1 VSTTPP
7 VSRKKLPREVRVLA
21 VVAACV
27 ALGFGIV
34 APAIPV
40 FAQSFGVSNFAA
52 SSVISVFAL
61 MRFVSAFAGGRLV
74 DRYGER
80 IILASG
86 ISIVAVSSLLAGFSH
101 SFVELLLL
109 RGIGGGGSALF
120 SVSSTSLLLR
130 VVHQDQRGQA
140 SGTVQAGFLIGGIA
154 GPAVGGPLSEWSL
167 RAPFFVYAGTLAVAG
182 TVALVALAHSRL
194 IDRSALAAGETPMT
208 LRTALGFPA
217 YRAALTNGF
226 ANGWALFGVRSAL
239 VPLFVVDGLDVDRRW
254 TGIGLLFWALV
265 EGIALRPAG
274 RLSDSKGRRPLLLG
288 GGAALM
294 TSAVILSVAG
304 TIPPYIAAMAIYGSG
319 SAMLGVSSAAVVG
332 DIIRGRGGRPV
343 AAYQMSAD
351 AGTFLGPLV
360 CGALSDAFGFQTAF
374 LATAGVSAV
383 AFATVL
389 RMPETRVL
397 ARPVAADV
405 PVAPEVP
412 VEPGPLAASED

>member
-1 VSTTPP
+1 VKQD
-7 VSRKKLPREVRVLA
+7 RLPHEVRILA

-40 FAQSFGVSNFAA
+40 FAKSFGVSNFAA

-74 DRYGER
+74 DRFGER
-80 IILASG
+80 LILGTG
-86 ISIVAVSSLLAGFSH
+86 IGIVGVSSAMAGFSH
-101 SFVELLLL
+101 SFVQLLAL
-109 RGIGGGGSALF
+109 RGIGGAGSALF

-130 VVHQDQRGQA
+130 VVRAEQRGRA

-167 RAPFFVYAGTLAVAG
+167 RAPFFVYAATLVVAG
-182 TVALVALAHSRL
+182 SVAVIALAKSQL
-194 IDRSALAAGETPMT
+194 SAKSALAPGEHPMT
-208 LRTALGFPA
+208 LSQALRFPA

-239 VPLFVVDGLDVDRRW
+239 VPLFVVEGLQVDRRW

-265 EGIALRPAG
+265 EGLALRPAG
-274 RLSDSKGRRPLLLG
+274 RASDSRGRRPLLLG

-294 TSAVILSVAG
+294 LSALILSVAG
-304 TIPPYIAAMAIYGSG
+304 AIPAYLAGMAIYGSG

-332 DIIRGRGGRPV
+332 DVIRGRGGRPV

-360 CGALSDAFGFQTAF
+360 CGFLSDAFDFRVAF
-374 LATAGVSAV
+374 LVTAVVSAV
-383 AFATVL
+383 AFTASL
-389 RMPETRVL
+389 RMPETRVVQQVSGSG
-397 ARPVAADV
+397 VAAEVD
-405 PVAPEVP
+405 VAPERP
-412 VEPGPLAASED
+412 VEPGPLAAD